1 MLSFRM
7 KLTNLLSN
15 KTVRILGFFLLL
27 GIAYAIIVR
36 YTSFCI
42 PCFFNLVTGLRCPGC
57 GITHVFL
64 CLMNFDF
71 AGAFHANA
79 FLFTTSPLLLVLV
92 VLNVFCS
99 EKIKKLPVTR
109 WLTTFY
115 LFGVVVWA
123 VVRNILKI

>member
-1 MLSFRM
+1 MR
-7 KLTNLLSN
+7 LTNLLS
-15 KTVRILGFFLLL
+15 KKSSKIFGFFLLL

-42 PCFFNLVTGLRCPGC
+42 PCFFNTVTGFRCPGC

-71 AGAFHANA
+71 AGAFYANR
-79 FLFTTSPLLLVLV
+79 FLFVTSPLLLLLV

-99 EKIKKLPVTR
+99 EKIKKLPFVK
-109 WLTTFY
+109 WLAVIY
-115 LFGVVVWA
+115 LISAVLWA
-123 VVRNILKI
+123 VVRNILHM